1 MPRKTWSHSSETDL
15 GPMTSHP
22 LTPDRFGDMEAVFG
36 DRGVARSCFCMHW
49 RRPDGGFGTSGTT
62 ETVSPTWQPKDDP
75 PA

>member
-36 DRGVARSCFCMHW
+36 DLGSPEAASACTGADPTAVSR
-49 RRPDGGFGTSGTT
+49 TSGTT